1 VFEVSKKVG
10 KGNRSIGVI
19 VSEDTYEALK
29 ELADVKDWSISQT
42 ARNLIEKGLDD
53 EPQSKTNKLKS

>member
-1 VFEVSKKVG
+1 MNKKLG

-29 ELADVKDWSISQT
+29 ELADEKDWSISQT
-42 ARNLIEKGLDD
+42 ARNLIEKGLNDTS
-53 EPQSKTNKLKS
+53 SKTNK

>member
-19 VSEDTYEALK
+19 VSEDTYDALK
-29 ELADVKDWSISQT
+29 ELAEEKDWSISQT

-53 EPQSKTNKLKS
+53 EPQGKTTKQQS